1 MASGADGTIKVK
13 LGLDDS
19 EYKSGL
25 SGAHKSAESFAD
37 KVKSTFVGATVF
49 KAASKG
55 WDLISGSIGKA
66 TARLDAMSKAKQVIG
81 VLAGSSEKAAKVVNN
96 LSDAVTDTAY
106 GLDTAATSTQKL
118 ATSGLGLDKSTRMVK
133 DMMDAVSFYGDGT
146 NETLANTVDAI
157 AKMNASGK
165 ISADQWQRLT
175 DAGIPVLKIFAE
187 KTGKSMEEVS
197 DAFSKGQIS
206 AQEFNDVLMDALENG
221 TESFPAVAGKAKEMA
236 GSFATSFTNMSA
248 RIAIG
253 IANIITAFNDFL
265 ADNSLPTI
273 QEMIANFG
281 SVIRD
286 GLNWIAEEVPKVLNA
301 LKEFFAPTAEAIK
314 AATEKIQEAW
324 NSVRDT
330 IAQKLDSNDS
340 LDFVKSA
347 LERIRDILPILV
359 EKVGEFVA
367 AFIEKLPD
375 IIDKVQTV
383 ADTIQGL
390 MPLIAAVAGA
400 FAAWKGIKAVSDI
413 ANTIGDAGKKIKT
426 FSSLVSKGSG
436 LIDGLAYAASSGTG
450 VFASMAES
458 FTLAGGGLSGLSAAL
473 GVIGGP
479 ITLVIVAIGALVAAF
494 VYLWN
499 TSDGF
504 REFWINLWDNIKEA
518 TGQVIDGIVNFFTVT
533 IPEACQSFVEAAQ
546 NLATQV
552 VEFFTVTIPE
562 GVNTLV
568 TNIQTFFGTTIPYWI
583 GYAVGYILGK
593 LVEWGLKLVQFAT
606 QDIPQFISKVV
617 DWFKQLPGKIW
628 TWLLNTINKTAE
640 WVRQMVQKA
649 IQAGK
654 DFITNVVNFIQ
665 QLPGKVWSFLSNTIS
680 NAASFVGSFANQ
692 AIQAGKQFFN
702 GIVNKVKEIP
712 GQMISIGSDIVNGI
726 KSGISG
732 AWGALTGWLGNMAK
746 GLIDGV
752 KGALG
757 IGSPSRLFADRIG
770 KWIPAGITLGVEKA
784 MPKAKAFMGRM
795 STELIDAA
803 NMDSLTSRLALEGNP
818 GGFGLGTGS
827 TTVYNVE
834 QTINSAKA
842 LTPSEIAS
850 ETQNMMRRL
859 EWA

>member
-413 ANTIGDAGKKIKT
+413 AKTIGDAGKKIKT
-426 FSSLVSKGSG
+426 FGSLVSKGSG

-450 VFASMAES
+450 VIASMAEA

-479 ITLVIVAIGALVAAF
+479 ITLVVVAIGALVAAF

-499 TSDGF
+499 TSDSF
-504 REFWINLWDNIKEA
+504 REFWINLWDGIKET

-533 IPEACQSFVEAAQ
+533 IPEAFQSFIDAAQ

-552 VEFFTVTIPE
+552 VQFFTVTIPE
-562 GVNTLV
+562 GINTLV

-617 DWFKQLPGKIW
+617 DWFKQLPGKVW

-640 WVRQMVQKA
+640 WVRQMIQKA

-692 AIQAGKQFFN
+692 AIQAGRQFFN
-702 GIVNKVKEIP
+702 GIVNTVRQIP
-712 GQMISIGSDIVNGI
+712 GQMISIGADIVNGI
-726 KSGISG
+726 RSGISG
-732 AWGALTGWLGNMAK
+732 AWGALTGWLGNMAR

-752 KGALG
+752 KSALG

-803 NMDSLTSRLALEGNP
+803 NMDSLTSRLALESDS
-818 GGFGLGTGS
+818 GGFKGS
-827 TTVYNVE
+827 PGNTTVYNVE

-842 LTPSEIAS
+842 LTPSEIAV

>member
-1 MASGADGTIKVK
+1 MASGADGKIKIK

-55 WDLISGSIGKA
+55 WDLIAGSIGKA
-66 TARLDAMSKAKQVIG
+66 TARLDAMQKAKQVIG
-81 VLAGSSEKAAKVVNN
+81 VLAGSSKKATKVVNN

-118 ATSGLGLDKSTRMVK
+118 ATSGLGLDKSTQMVK

-187 KTGKSMEEVS
+187 KTGKSMAEVS
-197 DAFSKGQIS
+197 DAFSTGKIS

-281 SVIRD
+281 SVIKN
-286 GLNWIAEEVPKVLNA
+286 GLNWIAEEIPKVLNA

-314 AATEKIQEAW
+314 NAVETIQEAW
-324 NSVRDT
+324 NSVRET
-330 IAQKLDSNDS
+330 ISQKLDANDS
-340 LDFVKSA
+340 LSFVKSG

-383 ADTIQGL
+383 ADKIQEL
-390 MPLIAAVAGA
+390 APLIAAVAGA
-400 FAAWKGIKAVSDI
+400 FAAWEGIKAVKSI
-413 ANTIGDAGKKIKT
+413 ADTVGQVGKKINYFKH
-426 FSSLVSKGSG
+426 LVDQGSG
-436 LIDGLAYAASSGTG
+436 AIDGIAYAASSGSG
-450 VFASMAES
+450 VIASMAES
-458 FTLAGGGLSGLSAAL
+458 FTLAGGGLEGLSAAI

-479 ITLVIVAIGALVAAF
+479 ITLVVLAIGALVAAF

-499 TSDGF
+499 TSDSF
-504 REFWINLWDNIKEA
+504 REFWINLWDSIKET

-533 IPEACQSFVEAAQ
+533 IPEACQNFVDAAK
-546 NLATQV
+546 NLADQV
-552 VEFFTVTIPE
+552 VQFFTVTIPN
-562 GVNTLV
+562 GVQTLV
-568 TNIQTFFGTTIPYWI
+568 NNIQTFFGTTIPYWI

-593 LVEWGLKLVQFAT
+593 LIEWGTNLVTFAT
-606 QDIPQFISKVV
+606 VDIPQFISKVI
-617 DWFKQLPGKIW
+617 DWFKQLPGNIW
-628 TWLLNTINKTAE
+628 TWLLNTIQKTAE
-640 WVRQMVQKA
+640 WVSQMIQKA
-649 IQAGK
+649 VQAGK
-654 DFITNVVNFIQ
+654 NFISNVISFIQ

-692 AIQAGKQFFN
+692 AIQAGRNFFN
-702 GIVNKVKEIP
+702 GIVNKVREIP

-770 KWIPAGITLGVEKA
+770 KWIPAGITLGVERA

-795 STELIDAA
+795 SSDLLDAA

-818 GGFGLGTGS
+818 GGLGSGLGN
-827 TTVYNVE
+827 TVVYQVD
-834 QTINSAKA
+834 QTINSAKE
-842 LTPSEIAS
+842 LRPSEIAQ
-850 ETQNMMRRL
+850 ETERMVRRL
-859 EWA
+859 AWA

>member
-66 TARLDAMSKAKQVIG
+66 TARLDAMQKAKQVIG

-187 KTGKSMEEVS
+187 KTGKSMAEVS

-286 GLNWIAEEVPKVLNA
+286 GLNWIAEEIPKVLNA

-413 ANTIGDAGKKIKT
+413 AKTIGDAGKKIKT
-426 FSSLVSKGSG
+426 FGSLVSNGSG

-450 VFASMAES
+450 VIASMAEA
-458 FTLAGGGLSGLSAAL
+458 FTIAGGGLSGLSAAL

-479 ITLVIVAIGALVAAF
+479 ITLVVVAIGALVAAF

-504 REFWINLWDNIKEA
+504 REFWINLWDGIKET

-533 IPEACQSFVEAAQ
+533 IPEAFQSFVDAAQ
-546 NLATQV
+546 NLADQV
-552 VEFFTVTIPE
+552 VQFFTVTIPE
-562 GVNTLV
+562 GINTLV
-568 TNIQTFFGTTIPYWI
+568 TNIQTFFGSTIPYWI
-583 GYAVGYILGK
+583 GYAVGFILGK
-593 LVEWGLKLVQFAT
+593 LTEWGASLVQFVT
-606 QDIPQFISKVV
+606 QDIPQFISGVV
-617 DWFKQLPGKIW
+617 DWFTQLPGMIW
-628 TWLLNTINKTAE
+628 TWLLETINKAAE
-640 WVRQMVQKA
+640 WVSQMIQKA
-649 IQAGK
+649 VQAGQE
-654 DFITNVVNFIQ
+654 FITNVVTFIQ
-665 QLPGKVWSFLSNTIS
+665 QLPGTVWSFLSNTIS
-680 NAASFVGSFANQ
+680 KAASFVGSFANQ
-692 AIQAGKQFFN
+692 AIQAGRQFFN
-702 GIVNKVKEIP
+702 GIVNKVRQIP
-712 GQMISIGSDIVNGI
+712 GQMISIGADIVNGI
-726 KSGISG
+726 RSGISG
-732 AWGALTGWLGNMAK
+732 AWGALTGWLGNMAR

-752 KGALG
+752 KSALG

-795 STELIDAA
+795 STELINAS
-803 NMDSLTSRLALEGNP
+803 NMDSLTSRLALESDS
-818 GGFGLGTGS
+818 GGFKGGLGS
-827 TTVYNVE
+827 SVVYNVE

-842 LTPSEIAS
+842 LSPSEIGQQTRNS
-850 ETQNMMRRL
+850 LRRL
-859 EWA
+859 AWQ

>member
-25 SGAHKSAESFAD
+25 CGAHKSAESFAD

-66 TARLDAMSKAKQVIG
+66 TARLDAMQKAKQVIG

-324 NSVRDT
+324 NNVRDT

-413 ANTIGDAGKKIKT
+413 AKTIGDAGKKIKT
-426 FSSLVSKGSG
+426 FGSLVSKGSG
-436 LIDGLAYAASSGTG
+436 LLDGLAYAASSGTG
-450 VFASMAES
+450 VIASMAEA

-504 REFWINLWDNIKEA
+504 REFWINLWDNIKET

-533 IPEACQSFVEAAQ
+533 IPEACQSFVDAAQ

-583 GYAVGYILGK
+583 GYAVGYIIAK

-649 IQAGK
+649 VQAGK

-692 AIQAGKQFFN
+692 AIQAGRNFFN
-702 GIVNKVKEIP
+702 GIVNKVREIP

-795 STELIDAA
+795 STELIEAA
-803 NMDSLTSRLALEGNP
+803 NMDSLTSRLALERNP
-818 GGFGLGTGS
+818 GGLGLGTGS

>member
-66 TARLDAMSKAKQVIG
+66 TARLDAMQKAKQVIG

-118 ATSGLGLDKSTRMVK
+118 ATSGMGLDKSTRMVK

-187 KTGKSMEEVS
+187 KTGKSMAEVS
-197 DAFSKGQIS
+197 EAFSKGQIS

-236 GSFATSFTNMSA
+236 GNFATSFTNMSA

-286 GLNWIAEEVPKVLNA
+286 GLNWIAEEIPKALNA
-301 LKEFFAPTAEAIK
+301 LKDFFAPTAEAIK

-330 IAQKLDSNDS
+330 IAQKLDSNNS

-413 ANTIGDAGKKIKT
+413 AKTIGDAGKKIKT
-426 FSSLVSKGSG
+426 FGHLVSQGSG

-450 VFASMAES
+450 VIASMAEA

-479 ITLVIVAIGALVAAF
+479 ITLVVVAIGALVAAF

-504 REFWINLWDNIKEA
+504 REFWINLWDGIKET

-533 IPEACQSFVEAAQ
+533 IPEAFQSFIDAAQ
-546 NLATQV
+546 NLADQV
-552 VEFFTVTIPE
+552 VQFFTVTIPE
-562 GVNTLV
+562 GINTLV

-583 GYAVGYILGK
+583 GYAVGFILGK
-593 LVEWGLKLVQFAT
+593 LIEWGASLVQFVT
-606 QDIPQFISKVV
+606 QDIPQFISGVV
-617 DWFKQLPGKIW
+617 EWFTQLPGMVW
-628 TWLLNTINKTAE
+628 TWLLETINKTAE
-640 WVRQMVQKA
+640 WVSQMIQKA
-649 IQAGK
+649 VQAGK
-654 DFITNVVNFIQ
+654 DFITNVVTFIQ
-665 QLPGKVWSFLSNTIS
+665 QLPGTVWSFLSNTIS

-692 AIQAGKQFFN
+692 AIQAGRQFFN
-702 GIVNKVKEIP
+702 GIVNTVRQIP
-712 GQMISIGSDIVNGI
+712 GQMISIGADIVNGI
-726 KSGISG
+726 RSGISG
-732 AWGALTGWLGNMAK
+732 AWGALTGWLGNMAR

-752 KGALG
+752 KSALG
-757 IGSPSRLFADRIG
+757 IGSPSKLFADRIG

-803 NMDSLTSRLALEGNP
+803 NMDSLTSRLALESDS
-818 GGFGLGTGS
+818 GGFKGSLGN
-827 TTVYNVE
+827 TTVYNVN

-842 LTPSEIAS
+842 LSPSEIGQQTRNS
-850 ETQNMMRRL
+850 VRRL
-859 EWA
+859 AWQ

>member
-66 TARLDAMSKAKQVIG
+66 TARLDAMQKAKQVIG

-187 KTGKSMEEVS
+187 KTGKSMAEVS

-281 SVIRD
+281 SVIRN
-286 GLNWIAEEVPKVLNA
+286 GLNWIAEEIPKALNA
-301 LKEFFAPTAEAIK
+301 LKDFFAPTAEAIK

-413 ANTIGDAGKKIKT
+413 AKTIGDAGKKIKT
-426 FSSLVSKGSG
+426 FGSLVSKGSG

-450 VFASMAES
+450 VIASMAEA

-479 ITLVIVAIGALVAAF
+479 ITLVVVAIGALVAAF

-504 REFWINLWDNIKEA
+504 REFWINLWDGIKET

-533 IPEACQSFVEAAQ
+533 IPEAFQSFVDAAQ
-546 NLATQV
+546 NLADQV
-552 VEFFTVTIPE
+552 VQFFTITIPE
-562 GVNTLV
+562 GINTLV
-568 TNIQTFFGTTIPYWI
+568 TNIQTFFGSTIPYWI
-583 GYAVGYILGK
+583 GYAVGFILGK
-593 LVEWGLKLVQFAT
+593 LIEWGASLVQFVT
-606 QDIPQFISKVV
+606 QDIPQFISGVV
-617 DWFKQLPGKIW
+617 EWFTQLPGMVW
-628 TWLLNTINKTAE
+628 TWLLETINKTAE
-640 WVRQMVQKA
+640 WVSQMIQKA
-649 IQAGK
+649 VQAGQE
-654 DFITNVVNFIQ
+654 FITNVVTFIQ
-665 QLPGKVWSFLSNTIS
+665 QLPGTVWSFLSNTIS
-680 NAASFVGSFANQ
+680 SAASFVGSFANQ
-692 AIQAGKQFFN
+692 AIQAGRQFFN
-702 GIVNKVKEIP
+702 GIVNTVRQIP
-712 GQMISIGSDIVNGI
+712 GQMISIGADIVNGI
-726 KSGISG
+726 RSGISG
-732 AWGALTGWLGNMAK
+732 AWGALTGWLGNMAR

-752 KGALG
+752 KSALG

-784 MPKAKAFMGRM
+784 MPKAKAFMGRV

-803 NMDSLTSRLALEGNP
+803 NMDSLTSRLALESDS
-818 GGFGLGTGS
+818 GGFKGWPGS
-827 TTVYNVE
+827 TTVYNVN

-842 LTPSEIAS
+842 LSPSEIGQQTRNS
-850 ETQNMMRRL
+850 VRRL
-859 EWA
+859 AWQ

>member
-13 LGLDDS
+13 LGLDDG

-66 TARLDAMSKAKQVIG
+66 TARLDAMQKAKQVIG

-286 GLNWIAEEVPKVLNA
+286 GLNWIAEEVPKALNA
-301 LKEFFAPTAEAIK
+301 VKDFFAPTAEAIK
-314 AATEKIQEAW
+314 VAAEKIQEAW
-324 NSVRDT
+324 NKVKDT
-330 IAQKLDSNDS
+330 VKEKLDPGDS
-340 LDFVKSA
+340 LNFIKDA
-347 LERIRDILPILV
+347 LDRIKEILPQVV
-359 EKVGEFVA
+359 EKVGEFAA
-367 AFIEKLPD
+367 AFIDKLPT
-375 IIDKVQTV
+375 IIDK
-383 ADTIQGL
+383 AKEL
-390 MPLIAAVAGA
+390 APLIAAVAGA
-400 FAAWKGIKAVSDI
+400 FATWKGIKAVSDI
-413 ANTIGDAGKKIKT
+413 AKTVGDAGKKIKT
-426 FSSLVSKGSG
+426 FGHLVSQGSG

-450 VFASMAES
+450 VIASMAEA

-479 ITLVIVAIGALVAAF
+479 ITLVVVAIGALVAAF

-499 TSDGF
+499 TSDSF
-504 REFWINLWDNIKEA
+504 REFWINLWDGLKET

-533 IPEACQSFVEAAQ
+533 IPEAFNNFITSISE
-546 NLATQV
+546 
-552 VEFFTVTIPE
+552 IP
-562 GVNTLV
+562 GNVM
-568 TNIQTFFGTTIPYWI
+568 TFLSE
-583 GYAVGYILGK
+583 V
-593 LVEWGLKLVQFAT
+593 
-606 QDIPQFISKVV
+606 ISNVAS
-617 DWFKQLPGKIW
+617 W
-628 TWLLNTINKTAE
+628 ASE
-640 WVRQMVQKA
+640 MVQKA
-649 IQAGK
+649 IQTGS
-654 DFITNVVNFIQ
+654 DFLSNLINFII
-665 QLPGKVWSFLSNTIS
+665 QLPGKVMEFLSET
-680 NAASFVGSFANQ
+680 VGEAISFASSFAQEAVN
-692 AIQAGKQFFN
+692 AGRKFFN

-712 GQMISIGSDIVNGI
+712 GRMISIGSDIVNGI
-726 KSGISG
+726 RSGISN
-732 AWGALTGWLGNMAK
+732 AWSGLTGWLGNMAK

-752 KGALG
+752 KSALG

-784 MPKAKAFMGRM
+784 MPKAKAFMSNM

-803 NMDSLTSRLALEGNP
+803 NMDSLTSRLALERNP
-818 GGFGLGTGS
+818 GALGSGLGN
-827 TTVYNVE
+827 TVVYQVD
-834 QTINSAKA
+834 QTINSAKE
-842 LTPSEIAS
+842 LRPSEIAQ
-850 ETQNMMRRL
+850 ETERMVRRL
-859 EWA
+859 AWA

>member
-25 SGAHKSAESFAD
+25 SGANKSAESFAD

-66 TARLDAMSKAKQVIG
+66 TARIDSLSKSKKVITM
-81 VLAGSSEKAAKVVNN
+81 LTGSTEKATQVVNA
-96 LSDAVTDTAY
+96 LTDAVTDTAY
-106 GLDTAATSTQKL
+106 GLDTASSSAQKL
-118 ATSGLGLDKSTRMVK
+118 MTSNMGVDKSTRMVK
-133 DMMDAVSFYGDGT
+133 DMMDAVSAYGDGT

-175 DAGIPVLKIFAE
+175 DAGIPVLQMFAE
-187 KTGKSMEEVS
+187 KTGMSMDEVS
-197 DAFSKGQIS
+197 DAFSKGKIS
-206 AQEFNDVLMDALENG
+206 AEQFDEILMDAIENG
-221 TESFPAVAGKAKEMA
+221 TTNLPVVAGSAKEMA
-236 GSFATSFTNMSA
+236 DSFAVSFSNMQS
-248 RIAIG
+248 RIAQG
-253 IANIITAFNDFL
+253 ITNIINAFNEFL
-265 ADNSLPTI
+265 NDNGLPTV
-273 QEMIANFG
+273 QGMVLEFG
-281 SVIRD
+281 SAIRSA
-286 GLNWIAEEVPKVLNA
+286 LNWIAEEIPKALNA
-301 LKEFFAPTAEAIK
+301 LKDFFAPTAEAIK

-340 LDFVKSA
+340 LDFVKSG

-400 FAAWKGIKAVSDI
+400 FAAWKGIKAVSDV
-413 ANTIGDAGKKIKT
+413 AKTIGDAGKKIKT
-426 FSSLVSKGSG
+426 FGSLVSKGSG
-436 LIDGLAYAASSGTG
+436 LLDGLAYAASSGTG

-479 ITLVIVAIGALVAAF
+479 ITLVVVAIGALVAAF

-504 REFWINLWDNIKEA
+504 REFWINLWNSIKETA
-518 TGQVIDGIVNFFTVT
+518 GQVIDGIVNFFTVT
-533 IPEACQSFVEAAQ
+533 V
-546 NLATQV
+546 
-552 VEFFTVTIPE
+552 PE
-562 GVNTLV
+562 GFNNFINTV
-568 TNIQTFFGTTIPYWI
+568 SEI
-583 GYAVGYILGK
+583 
-593 LVEWGLKLVQFAT
+593 
-606 QDIPQFISKVV
+606 
-617 DWFKQLPGKIW
+617 PGKITTFLTEVVSNVASW
-628 TWLLNTINKTAE
+628 ASE
-640 WVRQMVQKA
+640 MVQKA
-649 IQAGK
+649 IQAGSE
-654 DFITNVVNFIQ
+654 FVSSAINFIQ
-665 QLPGKVWSFLSNTIS
+665 QLPSKVWSWLSSTIS
-680 NAASFVGSFANQ
+680 NAANFASQFVQQ
-692 AIQAGKQFFN
+692 AIQAGQNFFSE
-702 GIVNKVKEIP
+702 IVNKIGQIP
-712 GQMISIGSDIVNGI
+712 GEMISIGSEIVNGI

-732 AWGALTGWLGNMAK
+732 AWSSLTGWLGNMAK

-752 KGALG
+752 KSALG

-770 KWIPAGITLGVEKA
+770 KWIPAGITLGVEQA

-795 STELIDAA
+795 SSDLLDAA
-803 NMDSLTSRLALEGNP
+803 NMDSLTSRLALEGNS
-818 GGFGLGTGS
+818 GGLGSGLGN
-827 TTVYNVE
+827 TVVYQVD
-834 QTINSAKA
+834 QTINSAKE
-842 LTPSEIAS
+842 LRPSEIAQ
-850 ETQNMMRRL
+850 ETERMVRRL
-859 EWA
+859 AWA

>member
-66 TARLDAMSKAKQVIG
+66 TARLDAMQKAKQVIG

-187 KTGKSMEEVS
+187 KTGKSMAEVS

-286 GLNWIAEEVPKVLNA
+286 GLNWIAEEIPKALNA
-301 LKEFFAPTAEAIK
+301 LKDFFAPTAEAIK

-413 ANTIGDAGKKIKT
+413 AKTIGDAGKKIKT
-426 FSSLVSKGSG
+426 FGSLVSKGSG

-450 VFASMAES
+450 VIASMAEA

-479 ITLVIVAIGALVAAF
+479 ITLVVVAIGALVAAF

-504 REFWINLWDNIKEA
+504 REFWINLWDGIKET

-533 IPEACQSFVEAAQ
+533 IPEAFQSFVDAAQ
-546 NLATQV
+546 NLADQV
-552 VEFFTVTIPE
+552 VQFFTVTIPE
-562 GVNTLV
+562 GINTLV
-568 TNIQTFFGTTIPYWI
+568 TNIQTFFGSTIPYWI
-583 GYAVGYILGK
+583 GYAVGFILGK
-593 LVEWGLKLVQFAT
+593 LIEWGASLVQFVT
-606 QDIPQFISKVV
+606 QDIPQFISGVV
-617 DWFKQLPGKIW
+617 EWFTQLPGMVW
-628 TWLLNTINKTAE
+628 TWLLETINKTAE
-640 WVRQMVQKA
+640 WVSQMIQKA
-649 IQAGK
+649 VQAGQE
-654 DFITNVVNFIQ
+654 FITNVVTFIQ
-665 QLPGKVWSFLSNTIS
+665 QLPGTVWSFLSNTIS
-680 NAASFVGSFANQ
+680 SAASFVGSFANQ
-692 AIQAGKQFFN
+692 AAQAGRNFFN
-702 GIVNKVKEIP
+702 GIVNKVRQIP
-712 GQMISIGSDIVNGI
+712 GQMISIGADIVNGI
-726 KSGISG
+726 RSGISG
-732 AWGALTGWLGNMAK
+732 AWGALTGWLGSMAR

-752 KGALG
+752 KSALG

-803 NMDSLTSRLALEGNP
+803 NMDSLTSRLALESDS
-818 GGFGLGTGS
+818 GGFKGS
-827 TTVYNVE
+827 PGNTTVYNVN

-842 LTPSEIAS
+842 LSPSEIGQQTRNS
-850 ETQNMMRRL
+850 VRRL
-859 EWA
+859 AWQ

>member
-1 MASGADGTIKVK
+1 MALGADGTIKVK

-66 TARLDAMSKAKQVIG
+66 TARLDAMQKAKQVIG

-187 KTGKSMEEVS
+187 KTGKSMAEVS

-221 TESFPAVAGKAKEMA
+221 TGSFPAVAGKAKEMA

-286 GLNWIAEEVPKVLNA
+286 GLNWIAEEIPKALNA
-301 LKEFFAPTAEAIK
+301 LKDFFAPTAEAIK

-413 ANTIGDAGKKIKT
+413 AKTIGDAGKKIKT
-426 FSSLVSKGSG
+426 FGSLVSKGSG

-450 VFASMAES
+450 VIASMAEA

-479 ITLVIVAIGALVAAF
+479 ITLVVVAIGALVAAF

-504 REFWINLWDNIKEA
+504 REFWINLWDGIKET

-533 IPEACQSFVEAAQ
+533 IPEAFQSFVDAAQ
-546 NLATQV
+546 NLADQV
-552 VEFFTVTIPE
+552 VQFFTVTIPE
-562 GVNTLV
+562 GINTLV
-568 TNIQTFFGTTIPYWI
+568 TNIQTFFGSTIPYWI
-583 GYAVGYILGK
+583 GYAVGFILGK
-593 LVEWGLKLVQFAT
+593 LIEWGASLVQFVT
-606 QDIPQFISKVV
+606 QDIPQFISGVV
-617 DWFKQLPGKIW
+617 EWFTQLPGMVW
-628 TWLLNTINKTAE
+628 TWLLETINKTAE
-640 WVRQMVQKA
+640 WVSQMIQKA
-649 IQAGK
+649 VQAGQE
-654 DFITNVVNFIQ
+654 FITNVVTFIQ
-665 QLPGKVWSFLSNTIS
+665 QLPGTVWSFLSNTIS
-680 NAASFVGSFANQ
+680 SAANFVGSFANQ
-692 AIQAGKQFFN
+692 AIQAGRQFFN
-702 GIVNKVKEIP
+702 GIVNTVRQIP
-712 GQMISIGSDIVNGI
+712 GQMISIGADIVNGI
-726 KSGISG
+726 RSGISG
-732 AWGALTGWLGNMAK
+732 AWGALTGWLGNMAR

-752 KGALG
+752 KSALG

-803 NMDSLTSRLALEGNP
+803 NMDSLTSRLALESDS
-818 GGFGLGTGS
+818 GGFKGS
-827 TTVYNVE
+827 PGNTTVYNVN

-842 LTPSEIAS
+842 LSPSEIGQQTRNS
-850 ETQNMMRRL
+850 LRRL
-859 EWA
+859 AWQ

>member
-66 TARLDAMSKAKQVIG
+66 TARLDAMQKAKQVIG
-81 VLAGSSEKAAKVVNN
+81 VLAGSSKKAATVVNN

-118 ATSGLGLDKSTRMVK
+118 ATSGLSLDKSTRMIK

-187 KTGKSMEEVS
+187 KTGKSMAEVS

-286 GLNWIAEEVPKVLNA
+286 GLNWIAEEIPKALNA
-301 LKEFFAPTAEAIK
+301 LKDFFAPTAEAIK

-413 ANTIGDAGKKIKT
+413 AKTIGDAGKKIKT
-426 FSSLVSKGSG
+426 FGSLVSKGSG

-450 VFASMAES
+450 VIASMAEA

-479 ITLVIVAIGALVAAF
+479 ITLVVVAIGALVAAF

-504 REFWINLWDNIKEA
+504 REFWINLWDGIKET
-518 TGQVIDGIVNFFTVT
+518 TGQVIDGIVNFFTVI
-533 IPEACQSFVEAAQ
+533 IPEAFQSFVDAAQ
-546 NLATQV
+546 NLADQV
-552 VEFFTVTIPE
+552 VQFFTVTIPE
-562 GVNTLV
+562 GINTLV
-568 TNIQTFFGTTIPYWI
+568 TNIQTFFGSTIPYWI
-583 GYAVGYILGK
+583 GYAVGFILGK
-593 LVEWGLKLVQFAT
+593 LIEWGASLVQFVT
-606 QDIPQFISKVV
+606 QDIPQFISGVV
-617 DWFKQLPGKIW
+617 EWFTQLPGMVW
-628 TWLLNTINKTAE
+628 TWLLETINKTAE
-640 WVRQMVQKA
+640 WVSQMIQKA
-649 IQAGK
+649 VQAGQE
-654 DFITNVVNFIQ
+654 FITNVVTFIQ
-665 QLPGKVWSFLSNTIS
+665 QLPGTVWSFLSNTIS
-680 NAASFVGSFANQ
+680 SAASFVGSFANQ
-692 AIQAGKQFFN
+692 AIQAGRQFFN
-702 GIVNKVKEIP
+702 GIVNTVRQIP
-712 GQMISIGSDIVNGI
+712 GQMISIGADIVNGI
-726 KSGISG
+726 RSGISG
-732 AWGALTGWLGNMAK
+732 AWGALTGWLGNMAR

-752 KGALG
+752 KSALG

-795 STELIDAA
+795 STELIDSA
-803 NMDSLTSRLALEGNP
+803 NMDSLTSRLALESDS
-818 GGFGLGTGS
+818 GGFKGS
-827 TTVYNVE
+827 PGNTTVYNVN

-842 LTPSEIAS
+842 LSPSEIGQYTKNS
-850 ETQNMMRRL
+850 VRRL
-859 EWA
+859 AWQ

>member
-367 AFIEKLPD
+367 AFIENLPN

-383 ADTIQGL
+383 ANTIQGL

-413 ANTIGDAGKKIKT
+413 AKTIGDAGKKIKT
-426 FSSLVSKGSG
+426 FGSLVSKGSG
-436 LIDGLAYAASSGTG
+436 LLDGLAYAASSGTG
-450 VFASMAES
+450 VFASMAEA

-479 ITLVIVAIGALVAAF
+479 ITLVVVAIGALVAAF

-504 REFWINLWDNIKEA
+504 REFWINLWDGVKET

-533 IPEACQSFVEAAQ
+533 IPEAFQSFVDAAQ
-546 NLATQV
+546 NLADQIV
-552 VEFFTVTIPE
+552 QFFTVTIPE
-562 GVNTLV
+562 GINTLV
-568 TNIQTFFGTTIPYWI
+568 TNIQTFFGSTIPYWI
-583 GYAVGYILGK
+583 GYAVGFILGK
-593 LVEWGLKLVQFAT
+593 LIEWGASLVQFVT
-606 QDIPQFISKVV
+606 QDIPQFITGVV
-617 DWFKQLPGKIW
+617 EWFTQLPGMVW
-628 TWLLNTINKTAE
+628 TWLLETINKTAE
-640 WVRQMVQKA
+640 WVSQMIQKA
-649 IQAGK
+649 VQAGK
-654 DFITNVVNFIQ
+654 DFITNVVTFIQ
-665 QLPGKVWSFLSNTIS
+665 QLPGTVWSFLSNTIS

-692 AIQAGKQFFN
+692 AIQAGRQFFN
-702 GIVNKVKEIP
+702 GIVNTVRQIP

-726 KSGISG
+726 RSGISG
-732 AWGALTGWLGNMAK
+732 AWGALTGWLGNMAR

-752 KGALG
+752 KSALG

-803 NMDSLTSRLALEGNP
+803 NMDSLTSRLALESDSGGLKGSPGN
-818 GGFGLGTGS
+818 
-827 TTVYNVE
+827 TTVYNVN

-842 LTPSEIAS
+842 LSPSEIGQQTRNS
-850 ETQNMMRRL
+850 VRRL
-859 EWA
+859 AWQ

>member
-66 TARLDAMSKAKQVIG
+66 TARLDAMQKAKQVIG
-81 VLAGSSEKAAKVVNN
+81 VLAGSSKKAATVVNN

-175 DAGIPVLKIFAE
+175 DAGIPVLKIFSE
-187 KTGKSMEEVS
+187 KTGKSMAEVS

-253 IANIITAFNDFL
+253 IANIITSFNDFL

-281 SVIRD
+281 SVIKN
-286 GLNWIAEEVPKVLNA
+286 GLNWIAEEIPKVLNA

-330 IAQKLDSNDS
+330 IAQKLDSSDS

-383 ADTIQGL
+383 ANTIQGL

-413 ANTIGDAGKKIKT
+413 AKTIGDAGKKIKT
-426 FSSLVSKGSG
+426 FGSLVSKGSG
-436 LIDGLAYAASSGTG
+436 LLDGLAYAASSGTG

-479 ITLVIVAIGALVAAF
+479 ITLVVVAIGALVAAF

-499 TSDGF
+499 TSDSF
-504 REFWINLWDNIKEA
+504 REFWINLWNNIKET
-518 TGQVIDGIVNFFTVT
+518 TGQIVDGIVNFFTVT
-533 IPEACQSFVEAAQ
+533 V
-546 NLATQV
+546 
-552 VEFFTVTIPE
+552 PE
-562 GVNTLV
+562 GFNNFINTV
-568 TNIQTFFGTTIPYWI
+568 SEI
-583 GYAVGYILGK
+583 
-593 LVEWGLKLVQFAT
+593 
-606 QDIPQFISKVV
+606 
-617 DWFKQLPGKIW
+617 PGKITTFLTEVVSNVASW
-628 TWLLNTINKTAE
+628 ASE
-640 WVRQMVQKA
+640 MVQKA
-649 IQAGK
+649 IQAGSE
-654 DFITNVVNFIQ
+654 FVSSAINFIQ
-665 QLPGKVWSFLSNTIS
+665 QLPSKVWSWLSNTIS
-680 NAASFVGSFANQ
+680 NAANFASQFVQQ
-692 AIQAGKQFFN
+692 AIQAGQNFFSE
-702 GIVNKVKEIP
+702 IVNKIGQIP
-712 GQMISIGSDIVNGI
+712 GEMISIGSEIVNGI

-732 AWGALTGWLGNMAK
+732 AWSSLTGWLGNMAK

-752 KGALG
+752 KSALG

-770 KWIPAGITLGVEKA
+770 KWIPAGITLGVQQA

-795 STELIDAA
+795 SNELIDAA
-803 NMDSLTSRLALEGNP
+803 NMDSLTSRLALECNP
-818 GGFGLGTGS
+818 GGLGSGLGS
-827 TTVYNVE
+827 TVVYQVD
-834 QTINSAKA
+834 QTINSAKE
-842 LTPSEIAS
+842 LRPSEIAQ
-850 ETQNMMRRL
+850 ETERMVRRL
-859 EWA
+859 AWA

>member
-25 SGAHKSAESFAD
+25 SGANKSAESFAD

-66 TARLDAMSKAKQVIG
+66 TARLDAMQKAKQVIG

-187 KTGKSMEEVS
+187 KTGKSMAEVS

-413 ANTIGDAGKKIKT
+413 AKTIGDAGKKIKT
-426 FSSLVSKGSG
+426 FGSLVSKGSG

-450 VFASMAES
+450 VIASMAEA

-479 ITLVIVAIGALVAAF
+479 ITLVVVAIGALVAAF

-504 REFWINLWDNIKEA
+504 REFWINLWDGIKET

-533 IPEACQSFVEAAQ
+533 IPEAFQSFVDAAQ
-546 NLATQV
+546 NLADQV
-552 VEFFTVTIPE
+552 VQFFTVTIPE
-562 GVNTLV
+562 GINTLV
-568 TNIQTFFGTTIPYWI
+568 TNIQTFFGSTIPYWI
-583 GYAVGYILGK
+583 GYAVGFILGK
-593 LVEWGLKLVQFAT
+593 LIEWGASLVQFVT
-606 QDIPQFISKVV
+606 QDIPQFISGVV
-617 DWFKQLPGKIW
+617 EWFTQLPGMVW
-628 TWLLNTINKTAE
+628 TWLLETINKTAE
-640 WVRQMVQKA
+640 WVSQMIQKA
-649 IQAGK
+649 VQAGQE
-654 DFITNVVNFIQ
+654 FITNVVTFIQ
-665 QLPGKVWSFLSNTIS
+665 QLPGTVWSFLSNTIS
-680 NAASFVGSFANQ
+680 SAASFVGSFANQ
-692 AIQAGKQFFN
+692 ANQAGRQFFN
-702 GIVNKVKEIP
+702 GIVNTVRQIP
-712 GQMISIGSDIVNGI
+712 GQMISIGADIVNGI
-726 KSGISG
+726 RSGISG

-752 KGALG
+752 KSALG

-803 NMDSLTSRLALEGNP
+803 NMDSLTSRLALESDS
-818 GGFGLGTGS
+818 GGFKGS
-827 TTVYNVE
+827 PGNTTVYNVN

-842 LTPSEIAS
+842 LSPSEIGQQTRNS
-850 ETQNMMRRL
+850 VRRL
-859 EWA
+859 AWQ

>member
-118 ATSGLGLDKSTRMVK
+118 ATSGLGLDKSTQMVK

-187 KTGKSMEEVS
+187 KTGKSMAEVS

-301 LKEFFAPTAEAIK
+301 LKDFFAPTAEAIK
-314 AATEKIQEAW
+314 VAAEKIQEAW
-324 NSVRDT
+324 NKVKDT
-330 IAQKLDSNDS
+330 VKEKLDPGDS
-340 LDFVKSA
+340 LNFIKDA
-347 LERIRDILPILV
+347 LDRIKEILPQVV
-359 EKVGEFVA
+359 EKVGEFAA
-367 AFIEKLPD
+367 AFIDNLPT
-375 IIDKVQTV
+375 IIDK
-383 ADTIQGL
+383 AKEL
-390 MPLIAAVAGA
+390 APLIAAVAGA
-400 FAAWKGIKAVSDI
+400 FATWKGIKAVSDI
-413 ANTIGDAGKKIKT
+413 AKTIGDAGKKIKT
-426 FSSLVSKGSG
+426 FGSLVSKGSG

-479 ITLVIVAIGALVAAF
+479 ITLVVVAIGALVAAF

-504 REFWINLWDNIKEA
+504 REFWINLWDGIKET
-518 TGQVIDGIVNFFTVT
+518 TGQVIDGIINFFTVT
-533 IPEACQSFVEAAQ
+533 IPEAFQSFVDAAQ
-546 NLATQV
+546 NLADQV
-552 VEFFTVTIPE
+552 VQFFTVTIPE
-562 GVNTLV
+562 GINTLV

-583 GYAVGYILGK
+583 GYAVGFILGK
-593 LVEWGLKLVQFAT
+593 LIEWGASLVQFVT
-606 QDIPQFISKVV
+606 QDIPQFISGVV
-617 DWFKQLPGKIW
+617 EWFTQLPGMIW
-628 TWLLNTINKTAE
+628 TWLLETINKTAE
-640 WVRQMVQKA
+640 WVSQMIQKA

-654 DFITNVVNFIQ
+654 DFITNVVTFIQ
-665 QLPGKVWSFLSNTIS
+665 QLPGTVWSFLSNTIS
-680 NAASFVGSFANQ
+680 SAASFVGSFANQ
-692 AIQAGKQFFN
+692 AIQAGRQFFN
-702 GIVNKVKEIP
+702 GIVNTVRQIP
-712 GQMISIGSDIVNGI
+712 GQMISIGADIVNGI
-726 KSGISG
+726 RSGISG
-732 AWGALTGWLGNMAK
+732 AWGALTGWLGNMAR

-752 KGALG
+752 KSALG

-803 NMDSLTSRLALEGNP
+803 NMDSLTSRLALESDS
-818 GGFGLGTGS
+818 GGFKESPGN
-827 TTVYNVE
+827 TTVYNVN

-842 LTPSEIAS
+842 LSPSEIGQQTRNS
-850 ETQNMMRRL
+850 VRRL
-859 EWA
+859 AWQ

>member
-66 TARLDAMSKAKQVIG
+66 TARLDAMQKAKQVIG

-187 KTGKSMEEVS
+187 KTGKSMAEVS

-286 GLNWIAEEVPKVLNA
+286 GLNWIAEEIPKALNA
-301 LKEFFAPTAEAIK
+301 LKDFFVPTAEAIK

-413 ANTIGDAGKKIKT
+413 AKTIGDAGKKIKT
-426 FSSLVSKGSG
+426 FGSLVSKGSG
-436 LIDGLAYAASSGTG
+436 LIDGLAYAATSGTG
-450 VFASMAES
+450 VIASMAEA

-479 ITLVIVAIGALVAAF
+479 ITLVVVAIGALVAAF

-504 REFWINLWDNIKEA
+504 REFWINLWDGIKET

-533 IPEACQSFVEAAQ
+533 IPEAFQSFVDAAQ
-546 NLATQV
+546 NLADQV
-552 VEFFTVTIPE
+552 VQFFTVTIPE
-562 GVNTLV
+562 GINTLV

-583 GYAVGYILGK
+583 GYAVGFIIGK
-593 LVEWGLKLVQFAT
+593 LIEWGASLVQFVT
-606 QDIPQFISKVV
+606 QDIPQFISGVV
-617 DWFKQLPGKIW
+617 EWFTQLPGMVW
-628 TWLLNTINKTAE
+628 TWLLETINKTAE
-640 WVRQMVQKA
+640 WVSQMIQKA
-649 IQAGK
+649 VQAGK
-654 DFITNVVNFIQ
+654 DFITNVVTFIQ
-665 QLPGKVWSFLSNTIS
+665 QLPGTVWYFLSNTIS
-680 NAASFVGSFANQ
+680 SATSFVGSFANQ
-692 AIQAGKQFFN
+692 AIQAGRQFFN
-702 GIVNKVKEIP
+702 GIVNTVRQIP
-712 GQMISIGSDIVNGI
+712 GQMISIGADIVNGI
-726 KSGISG
+726 RSGISG
-732 AWGALTGWLGNMAK
+732 AWGALTGWLGNMAR

-752 KGALG
+752 KSALG

-803 NMDSLTSRLALEGNP
+803 NMDSLTSRLALESDS
-818 GGFGLGTGS
+818 GGFKGS
-827 TTVYNVE
+827 PGNTTVYNVN

-842 LTPSEIAS
+842 LSPSEIGQQTRNS
-850 ETQNMMRRL
+850 VRRL
-859 EWA
+859 AWQ

>member
-359 EKVGEFVA
+359 EKVGEFVT

>member
-66 TARLDAMSKAKQVIG
+66 TARLDAMQKAKQVIG
-81 VLAGSSEKAAKVVNN
+81 VLAGSSEKATKVVNN

-146 NETLANTVDAI
+146 NETLANTIDAI

-175 DAGIPVLKIFAE
+175 DAGIPVLKIFSE
-187 KTGKSMEEVS
+187 KTGKSMAEVS

-253 IANIITAFNDFL
+253 IANIITSFNDFL

-281 SVIRD
+281 SVIKN
-286 GLNWIAEEVPKVLNA
+286 GLNWIAEEIPKVLNA

-383 ADTIQGL
+383 ADMIQGL

-413 ANTIGDAGKKIKT
+413 AKTIGDAGKKIKT
-426 FSSLVSKGSG
+426 FGSLVSKGSG
-436 LIDGLAYAASSGTG
+436 LLDGLAYAASSGTG

-479 ITLVIVAIGALVAAF
+479 ITLVVVAIGALTAAF

-504 REFWINLWDNIKEA
+504 REFWINLWNNIKET
-518 TGQVIDGIVNFFTVT
+518 TGQIVDGIVNFFTVT
-533 IPEACQSFVEAAQ
+533 V
-546 NLATQV
+546 
-552 VEFFTVTIPE
+552 PE
-562 GVNTLV
+562 GFNNFMSTVSE
-568 TNIQTFFGTTIPYWI
+568 I
-583 GYAVGYILGK
+583 
-593 LVEWGLKLVQFAT
+593 
-606 QDIPQFISKVV
+606 
-617 DWFKQLPGKIW
+617 PGKIA
-628 TWLLNTINKTAE
+628 TFLAE
-640 WVRQMVQKA
+640 VISNVASWASEMVQKA
-649 IQAGK
+649 IQAGSE
-654 DFITNVVNFIQ
+654 FVSSAINFIQ
-665 QLPGKVWSFLSNTIS
+665 QLPGKVWNWLSNTIS
-680 NAASFVGSFANQ
+680 NAANFASQFVQQ
-692 AIQAGKQFFN
+692 AIQAGQNFFSE
-702 GIVNKVKEIP
+702 IVNKIGQIP
-712 GQMISIGSDIVNGI
+712 GEMISIGSEIVNGI

-732 AWGALTGWLGNMAK
+732 AWSSLTGWLGNMAK

-752 KGALG
+752 KSALG

-770 KWIPAGITLGVEKA
+770 KWIPAGITLGVEQA

-795 STELIDAA
+795 SNELIDAA

-818 GGFGLGTGS
+818 GGLGSGLGN
-827 TTVYNVE
+827 TVVYQVD
-834 QTINSAKA
+834 QTINSAKE
-842 LTPSEIAS
+842 LRPSEIAQ
-850 ETQNMMRRL
+850 ETERMVRRL
-859 EWA
+859 AWA

>member
-66 TARLDAMSKAKQVIG
+66 TARLDAMQKAKQVIG
-81 VLAGSSEKAAKVVNN
+81 VLAGSSKKAAKVVNE
-96 LSDAVTDTAY
+96 LSDAVSDTAY
-106 GLDTAATSTQKL
+106 GLDTASSSTQKL

-187 KTGKSMEEVS
+187 KTGKSMGEVS
-197 DAFSKGQIS
+197 DAFSKGEIS

-253 IANIITAFNDFL
+253 IANIIEALNNFL
-265 ADNSLPTI
+265 TDSGLPNI
-273 QEMIANFG
+273 QGMIAGFG
-281 SVIRD
+281 SEIRNV
-286 GLNWIAEEVPKVLNA
+286 LNWIAAELPKALNA
-301 LKEFFAPTAEAIK
+301 IKDFFAPTAEAIK
-314 AATEKIQEAW
+314 AAAEKIQEAW

-413 ANTIGDAGKKIKT
+413 AKTIGDAGKKIKT
-426 FSSLVSKGSG
+426 FGSLVSKGSG

-450 VFASMAES
+450 VIASMAEA

-479 ITLVIVAIGALVAAF
+479 ITLVVVAIGALVAAF

-504 REFWINLWDNIKEA
+504 REFWINLWDGIKET

-533 IPEACQSFVEAAQ
+533 IPEAFQSFVDAAQ
-546 NLATQV
+546 NLADQV
-552 VEFFTVTIPE
+552 VQFFTVTIPE
-562 GVNTLV
+562 GINTLV
-568 TNIQTFFGTTIPYWI
+568 TNIQTFFGSTIPYWI
-583 GYAVGYILGK
+583 GYAVGFILGK
-593 LVEWGLKLVQFAT
+593 LIEWGASLVQFVT
-606 QDIPQFISKVV
+606 QDIPQFISGVV
-617 DWFKQLPGKIW
+617 EWFTQLPGMVW
-628 TWLLNTINKTAE
+628 TWLLETINKTAE
-640 WVRQMVQKA
+640 WVSQMIQKA
-649 IQAGK
+649 VQAGQE
-654 DFITNVVNFIQ
+654 FITNVVTFIQ
-665 QLPGKVWSFLSNTIS
+665 QLPGTVWSFLSNTIS
-680 NAASFVGSFANQ
+680 SAASFVGSFANQ
-692 AIQAGKQFFN
+692 AIQAGRQFFN
-702 GIVNKVKEIP
+702 GIVNTVRQIP
-712 GQMISIGSDIVNGI
+712 GQMISIGADIVNGI
-726 KSGISG
+726 RSGISG
-732 AWGALTGWLGNMAK
+732 AWGALTGWLGNMAR

-752 KGALG
+752 KSALG

-795 STELIDAA
+795 STELINAA
-803 NMDSLTSRLALEGNP
+803 NMDSLTSRLALESDS
-818 GGFGLGTGS
+818 GGFKGGLGS
-827 TTVYNVE
+827 SVVYNVE

-842 LTPSEIAS
+842 LSPSEIGQQTRNS
-850 ETQNMMRRL
+850 LRRL
-859 EWA
+859 AWQ

>member
-66 TARLDAMSKAKQVIG
+66 TARLDAMQKAKQVIG

-187 KTGKSMEEVS
+187 KTGKSMAEVS

-286 GLNWIAEEVPKVLNA
+286 GLNWIAEEIPKALNA
-301 LKEFFAPTAEAIK
+301 LKDFFAPTAEAIK

-367 AFIEKLPD
+367 AFIEKLPG

-413 ANTIGDAGKKIKT
+413 AKTIGDAGKKIKT
-426 FSSLVSKGSG
+426 FGSLVSKGSG

-450 VFASMAES
+450 VIASMAEA

-479 ITLVIVAIGALVAAF
+479 ITLVVVAIGALVAAF

-504 REFWINLWDNIKEA
+504 REFWINLWDGIKET

-533 IPEACQSFVEAAQ
+533 IPEAFQSFVDAAQ
-546 NLATQV
+546 NLADQV
-552 VEFFTVTIPE
+552 VQFFTVTIPE
-562 GVNTLV
+562 GINTLV
-568 TNIQTFFGTTIPYWI
+568 TNIQTFFGSTIPYWI
-583 GYAVGYILGK
+583 GYAVGFILGK
-593 LVEWGLKLVQFAT
+593 LIEWGASLVQFVT
-606 QDIPQFISKVV
+606 QDIPQFISGVV
-617 DWFKQLPGKIW
+617 EWFTQLPGMVW
-628 TWLLNTINKTAE
+628 TWLLETINKTAE
-640 WVRQMVQKA
+640 WVSQMIQKA
-649 IQAGK
+649 VQAGQE
-654 DFITNVVNFIQ
+654 FITNVVTFIQ
-665 QLPGKVWSFLSNTIS
+665 QLPGTVWSFLSNTIS
-680 NAASFVGSFANQ
+680 SAASFVGSFANQ
-692 AIQAGKQFFN
+692 AIQAGRQFFN
-702 GIVNKVKEIP
+702 GIVNTVRQIP
-712 GQMISIGSDIVNGI
+712 GQMISIGADIVNGI
-726 KSGISG
+726 RSGISG
-732 AWGALTGWLGNMAK
+732 AWGALTGWLGNMAR

-752 KGALG
+752 KSALG

-803 NMDSLTSRLALEGNP
+803 NMDSLTSRLALESDS
-818 GGFGLGTGS
+818 GGFKGS
-827 TTVYNVE
+827 PGNTTVYNVN

-842 LTPSEIAS
+842 LSPSEIGQQTRNS
-850 ETQNMMRRL
+850 LRRL
-859 EWA
+859 AWQ

>member
-66 TARLDAMSKAKQVIG
+66 TARLDAMQKAKQVIG
-81 VLAGSSEKAAKVVNN
+81 VLAGSSEKATKVVNN

-146 NETLANTVDAI
+146 NETMANTIDAI

-175 DAGIPVLKIFAE
+175 DAGIPVLKIFSE
-187 KTGKSMEEVS
+187 KTGKSMAEVS

-253 IANIITAFNDFL
+253 IANIITSFNDFL

-281 SVIRD
+281 SVIKN
-286 GLNWIAEEVPKVLNA
+286 GLNWIAEEIPKVLNA

-330 IAQKLDSNDS
+330 IAQKLDSSDS

-413 ANTIGDAGKKIKT
+413 AKTIGDAGKKIKT
-426 FSSLVSKGSG
+426 FGSLVSKGSG
-436 LIDGLAYAASSGTG
+436 LLDGLAYAASSGTG

-479 ITLVIVAIGALVAAF
+479 ITLVVVAIGALAAAF
-494 VYLWN
+494 IYLWN
-499 TSDGF
+499 TSDSF
-504 REFWINLWDNIKEA
+504 REFWINLWNNIKET
-518 TGQVIDGIVNFFTVT
+518 TGQIVDGIVNFFTVT
-533 IPEACQSFVEAAQ
+533 V
-546 NLATQV
+546 
-552 VEFFTVTIPE
+552 PE
-562 GVNTLV
+562 GFNNFINTV
-568 TNIQTFFGTTIPYWI
+568 SEI
-583 GYAVGYILGK
+583 
-593 LVEWGLKLVQFAT
+593 
-606 QDIPQFISKVV
+606 
-617 DWFKQLPGKIW
+617 PGKITTFLTEVVSNVASW
-628 TWLLNTINKTAE
+628 ASE
-640 WVRQMVQKA
+640 MVQKA
-649 IQAGK
+649 IQAGSE
-654 DFITNVVNFIQ
+654 FVSSAINFIQ
-665 QLPGKVWSFLSNTIS
+665 QLPSKVWSWLSNTIS
-680 NAASFVGSFANQ
+680 NAANFASQFVQQ
-692 AIQAGKQFFN
+692 AIQAGQNFFSE
-702 GIVNKVKEIP
+702 IVNKIGQIP
-712 GQMISIGSDIVNGI
+712 GEMISIGSEIVNGI

-732 AWGALTGWLGNMAK
+732 AWSSLTGWLGNMAK
-746 GLIDGV
+746 SLIDGV
-752 KGALG
+752 KSALG

-770 KWIPAGITLGVEKA
+770 KWIPAGITLGVEQA

-795 STELIDAA
+795 SNELIDAA
-803 NMDSLTSRLALEGNP
+803 SMDSLTSRLALEGNP
-818 GGFGLGTGS
+818 GGLGSGLGS
-827 TTVYNVE
+827 TVVYQVD
-834 QTINSAKA
+834 QTINSAKE
-842 LTPSEIAS
+842 LRPSEIAQ
-850 ETQNMMRRL
+850 ETERMVRRL
-859 EWA
+859 AWA

>member
-66 TARLDAMSKAKQVIG
+66 TARLDAMQKAKQVIG

-187 KTGKSMEEVS
+187 KTGKSMAEVS

-286 GLNWIAEEVPKVLNA
+286 GLNWIAEEIPKALNA
-301 LKEFFAPTAEAIK
+301 LKDFFAPTAEAIK

-413 ANTIGDAGKKIKT
+413 AKKIGDAGKKIKT
-426 FSSLVSKGSG
+426 FGSLVSKGSG

-450 VFASMAES
+450 VIASMAEA

-479 ITLVIVAIGALVAAF
+479 ITLVVVAIGALVAAF

-504 REFWINLWDNIKEA
+504 REFWINLWDGIKET

-533 IPEACQSFVEAAQ
+533 IPEAFQSFVDAAQ
-546 NLATQV
+546 NLANQV
-552 VEFFTVTIPE
+552 VQFFTVTIPE
-562 GVNTLV
+562 GINTLV
-568 TNIQTFFGTTIPYWI
+568 TNIQTFFGSTIPYWI
-583 GYAVGYILGK
+583 GYAVGFILGK
-593 LVEWGLKLVQFAT
+593 LIEWGASLVQFVT
-606 QDIPQFISKVV
+606 QDIPQFISGVV
-617 DWFKQLPGKIW
+617 EWFTQLPGMVW
-628 TWLLNTINKTAE
+628 TWLLETINKTAE
-640 WVRQMVQKA
+640 WVSQMIQKA
-649 IQAGK
+649 VQAGQE
-654 DFITNVVNFIQ
+654 FITNVVTFIQ
-665 QLPGKVWSFLSNTIS
+665 QLPGTVWSFLSNTIS
-680 NAASFVGSFANQ
+680 SAASFVGSFANQ
-692 AIQAGKQFFN
+692 AIQAGRQFFN
-702 GIVNKVKEIP
+702 GIVNTVRQIP
-712 GQMISIGSDIVNGI
+712 GQMISIGADIVNGI
-726 KSGISG
+726 RSGISG
-732 AWGALTGWLGNMAK
+732 AWGALTGWLGNMAR

-752 KGALG
+752 KSALG

-803 NMDSLTSRLALEGNP
+803 NMDSLTSRLALESDS
-818 GGFGLGTGS
+818 GGFKGWPGS
-827 TTVYNVE
+827 TTVYNVN

-842 LTPSEIAS
+842 LSPSEIGQQTRNS
-850 ETQNMMRRL
+850 VRRL
-859 EWA
+859 AWQ

>member
-301 LKEFFAPTAEAIK
+301 IKEFFAPTAEAIK

-324 NSVRDT
+324 NNVRDT

-367 AFIEKLPD
+367 AFIENLPN

-413 ANTIGDAGKKIKT
+413 AKTIGNAGKKIKT
-426 FSSLVSKGSG
+426 FGSLVSKGSG

-499 TSDGF
+499 TSDSF
-504 REFWINLWDNIKEA
+504 REFWINLWDGIKET

-533 IPEACQSFVEAAQ
+533 IPEAFQSFVDAAQ

-552 VEFFTVTIPE
+552 VQFFTVTIPE
-562 GVNTLV
+562 GINTLV

-583 GYAVGYILGK
+583 GYAVGFILGK
-593 LVEWGLKLVQFAT
+593 LIEWGASLVQFVT

>member
-55 WDLISGSIGKA
+55 WDLIAGSIGKA
-66 TARLDAMSKAKQVIG
+66 TARLDAMQKAKQVIG
-81 VLAGSSEKAAKVVNN
+81 VLAGSSKKAAKVVNE
-96 LSDAVTDTAY
+96 LSDAVSDTAY
-106 GLDTAATSTQKL
+106 GLDIASSSTQKL

-146 NETLANTVDAI
+146 NETLANTIDAI

-286 GLNWIAEEVPKVLNA
+286 GLNWIAEEIPKALNA
-301 LKEFFAPTAEAIK
+301 LKDFFAPTAEAIK

-390 MPLIAAVAGA
+390 IPLIAAVAGA

-413 ANTIGDAGKKIKT
+413 AKTIGDAGKKIKT
-426 FSSLVSKGSG
+426 FGSLVSKGSG

-450 VFASMAES
+450 VIASMAEA

-479 ITLVIVAIGALVAAF
+479 ITLAVVAIGALVAAF

-504 REFWINLWDNIKEA
+504 REFWINLWDGIKET

-533 IPEACQSFVEAAQ
+533 IPEAFQSFVDAAQ
-546 NLATQV
+546 NLADQV
-552 VEFFTVTIPE
+552 VQFFTVTIPE
-562 GVNTLV
+562 GINTLV

-583 GYAVGYILGK
+583 GYAVGFILGK
-593 LVEWGLKLVQFAT
+593 LIEWGASLVQFVT
-606 QDIPQFISKVV
+606 QDIPQFISGVV
-617 DWFKQLPGKIW
+617 EWFTQLPGMVW
-628 TWLLNTINKTAE
+628 TWLLETINKTAE
-640 WVRQMVQKA
+640 WVSQMIQKA
-649 IQAGK
+649 VQAGQE
-654 DFITNVVNFIQ
+654 FITNVVTFIQ
-665 QLPGKVWSFLSNTIS
+665 QLPGTVWSFLSNTIS
-680 NAASFVGSFANQ
+680 SAASFVGSFANQ
-692 AIQAGKQFFN
+692 AIQAGRQFFN
-702 GIVNKVKEIP
+702 GIVNTVRQIP
-712 GQMISIGSDIVNGI
+712 GQMISIGADIVNGI
-726 KSGISG
+726 RSGISG
-732 AWGALTGWLGNMAK
+732 AWGALTGWLGSMARS
-746 GLIDGV
+746 LIDGV
-752 KGALG
+752 KSALG

-803 NMDSLTSRLALEGNP
+803 NMDSLTSRLALESDS
-818 GGFGLGTGS
+818 GGFKGGLGS
-827 TTVYNVE
+827 SVVYNVE

-842 LTPSEIAS
+842 LSPSEIGQQTRNS
-850 ETQNMMRRL
+850 LRRL
-859 EWA
+859 AWQ

>member
-55 WDLISGSIGKA
+55 LDLISGSIGKA

-324 NSVRDT
+324 NNVRDT

-367 AFIEKLPD
+367 AFIENLPN

-383 ADTIQGL
+383 ANTIQGL

-413 ANTIGDAGKKIKT
+413 AKTIGDAGKKIKT
-426 FSSLVSKGSG
+426 FGSLVSKGSG

-479 ITLVIVAIGALVAAF
+479 ITLVVVAIGALVAAF

-504 REFWINLWDNIKEA
+504 REFWINLWDGIKET

-533 IPEACQSFVEAAQ
+533 IPEAFQSFIDAAQ

-552 VEFFTVTIPE
+552 VQFFTVTIPE
-562 GVNTLV
+562 GINTLV

-583 GYAVGYILGK
+583 GYAVGFILGK
-593 LVEWGLKLVQFAT
+593 LIEWGASLVQFVT
-606 QDIPQFISKVV
+606 QDIPQFITGVV
-617 DWFKQLPGKIW
+617 EWFTQLPGMVW
-628 TWLLNTINKTAE
+628 TWLLETINKTAE
-640 WVRQMVQKA
+640 WVSQMIQKA
-649 IQAGK
+649 VQAGK
-654 DFITNVVNFIQ
+654 DFITNVVTFIQ
-665 QLPGKVWSFLSNTIS
+665 QLPGTVWSFLSNTIS
-680 NAASFVGSFANQ
+680 SAASFVGSFANQ
-692 AIQAGKQFFN
+692 AIQAGRQFFN
-702 GIVNKVKEIP
+702 GIVNTVRQIP
-712 GQMISIGSDIVNGI
+712 GQMISIGADIVNGI
-726 KSGISG
+726 RSGISG
-732 AWGALTGWLGNMAK
+732 AWGALTGWLGNMAR

-752 KGALG
+752 KSALG

-803 NMDSLTSRLALEGNP
+803 NMDSLTSRLALESDSGGLKGSPGN
-818 GGFGLGTGS
+818 
-827 TTVYNVE
+827 TTVYNVN

-842 LTPSEIAS
+842 LSPSEIGQQTRNS
-850 ETQNMMRRL
+850 VRRL
-859 EWA
+859 AWQ

>member
-25 SGAHKSAESFAD
+25 SGANKSAESFAD

-66 TARLDAMSKAKQVIG
+66 TARLDAMQKAKQVIG

-187 KTGKSMEEVS
+187 KTGKSMAEVS

-367 AFIEKLPD
+367 AFIENLPN

-413 ANTIGDAGKKIKT
+413 AKTIGDAGKKVKT
-426 FSSLVSKGSG
+426 FGSLVSKGSG
-436 LIDGLAYAASSGTG
+436 LLDGLAYAASSGTG

-479 ITLVIVAIGALVAAF
+479 ITLVVVAIGALVAAF

-504 REFWINLWDNIKEA
+504 REFWINLWDNIKET

-617 DWFKQLPGKIW
+617 DWFKQLPGKVW

-640 WVRQMVQKA
+640 WVSQMIQKA

-654 DFITNVVNFIQ
+654 EFITNVVNFIKN
-665 QLPGKVWSFLSNTIS
+665 LPSKVWTFLSNTIS
-680 NAASFVGSFANQ
+680 KAASFAGNFASQ

-702 GIVNKVKEIP
+702 GIVDKVKEIP
-712 GQMISIGSDIVNGI
+712 GQMLSIGSDIVNGI

-732 AWGALTGWLGNMAK
+732 AWGSLTGWLGNMAR

-752 KGALG
+752 KSALG

-770 KWIPAGITLGVEKA
+770 KWIPAGITLGVEQA
-784 MPKAKAFMGRM
+784 MPKAKALMGRM
-795 STELIDAA
+795 SSDLLDAA
-803 NMDSLTSRLALEGNP
+803 NMDSLISRLALEGNP
-818 GGFGLGTGS
+818 GGLGQGAGS

-842 LTPSEIAS
+842 LTPSEIAA

>member
-66 TARLDAMSKAKQVIG
+66 TARLDAMQKAKQVIG
-81 VLAGSSEKAAKVVNN
+81 VLAGSSKKAAKVVNE
-96 LSDAVTDTAY
+96 LSDAVSDTAY
-106 GLDTAATSTQKL
+106 GLDTASSSTQKL

-187 KTGKSMEEVS
+187 KTGKSMAEVS

-286 GLNWIAEEVPKVLNA
+286 GLNWIAEEIPKALNA
-301 LKEFFAPTAEAIK
+301 LKDFFAPTAEAIK

-413 ANTIGDAGKKIKT
+413 AKTIGDAGKKIKT
-426 FSSLVSKGSG
+426 FGSLVSKGSG

-450 VFASMAES
+450 VIASMAEA

-479 ITLVIVAIGALVAAF
+479 ITLVVVAIGALVAAF

-504 REFWINLWDNIKEA
+504 REFWINLWDGIKET

-533 IPEACQSFVEAAQ
+533 IPEAFQSFVDAAQ
-546 NLATQV
+546 NLANQV
-552 VEFFTVTIPE
+552 VQFFTVTIPE
-562 GVNTLV
+562 GINTLV
-568 TNIQTFFGTTIPYWI
+568 TNIQTFFGSTIPYWI
-583 GYAVGYILGK
+583 GYAVGFILGK
-593 LVEWGLKLVQFAT
+593 LIEWGASLVQFVT
-606 QDIPQFISKVV
+606 QDIPQFISGVV
-617 DWFKQLPGKIW
+617 EWFTQLPGMVW
-628 TWLLNTINKTAE
+628 TWLLETINKTAE
-640 WVRQMVQKA
+640 WVSQMIQKA
-649 IQAGK
+649 VQAGQE
-654 DFITNVVNFIQ
+654 FITNVVTFIQ
-665 QLPGKVWSFLSNTIS
+665 QLPGTVWSFLSNTIS
-680 NAASFVGSFANQ
+680 SAASFVGSFANQ
-692 AIQAGKQFFN
+692 AIQAGRQFFN
-702 GIVNKVKEIP
+702 GIVNTVRQIP
-712 GQMISIGSDIVNGI
+712 GQMISIGADIVNGI
-726 KSGISG
+726 RSGISG
-732 AWGALTGWLGNMAK
+732 AWGALTGWLGNMAR

-752 KGALG
+752 KSALG

-803 NMDSLTSRLALEGNP
+803 NMDSLTSRLALESDS
-818 GGFGLGTGS
+818 GGFKGS
-827 TTVYNVE
+827 PGNTTVYNVN

-842 LTPSEIAS
+842 LSPSEIGQQTRNS
-850 ETQNMMRRL
+850 LRRL
-859 EWA
+859 AWQ

>member
-66 TARLDAMSKAKQVIG
+66 TARLDAMQKAKQVIG

-187 KTGKSMEEVS
+187 KTGKSMAEVS

-286 GLNWIAEEVPKVLNA
+286 GLNWIAEEIPKALNA
-301 LKEFFAPTAEAIK
+301 LKDFFAPTAEAIK

-413 ANTIGDAGKKIKT
+413 AKTIGDAGKKIKT
-426 FSSLVSKGSG
+426 FGSLVSKGSG

-450 VFASMAES
+450 VIASMAEA

-479 ITLVIVAIGALVAAF
+479 ITLVVVAIGALVAAF

-504 REFWINLWDNIKEA
+504 REFWINLWDGIKET

-533 IPEACQSFVEAAQ
+533 IPEAFQSFVDAAQ
-546 NLATQV
+546 NLANQV
-552 VEFFTVTIPE
+552 VQFFTVTIPE
-562 GVNTLV
+562 GINTLV
-568 TNIQTFFGTTIPYWI
+568 TNIQTFFGSTIPYWI
-583 GYAVGYILGK
+583 GYAVGFILGK
-593 LVEWGLKLVQFAT
+593 LIEWGASLVQFVT
-606 QDIPQFISKVV
+606 QDIPQFISGVV
-617 DWFKQLPGKIW
+617 EWFTQLPGMVW
-628 TWLLNTINKTAE
+628 TWLLETINKTAE
-640 WVRQMVQKA
+640 WVSQMIQKA
-649 IQAGK
+649 VQAGQE
-654 DFITNVVNFIQ
+654 FITNVVTFIQ
-665 QLPGKVWSFLSNTIS
+665 QLPGTVWSFLSNTIS
-680 NAASFVGSFANQ
+680 SAASFVGSFANQ
-692 AIQAGKQFFN
+692 AIQAGRQFFN
-702 GIVNKVKEIP
+702 GIVNTVRQIP
-712 GQMISIGSDIVNGI
+712 GQMISIGADIVNGI
-726 KSGISG
+726 RSGISG
-732 AWGALTGWLGNMAK
+732 AWGALTGWLGNMAR

-752 KGALG
+752 KSALG

-803 NMDSLTSRLALEGNP
+803 NMDSLTSRLALESDS
-818 GGFGLGTGS
+818 GGFKGWPGS
-827 TTVYNVE
+827 TTVYNVN

-842 LTPSEIAS
+842 LSPSEIGQQTRNS
-850 ETQNMMRRL
+850 VRRL
-859 EWA
+859 AWQ

>member
-499 TSDGF
+499 TSDSF
-504 REFWINLWDNIKEA
+504 REFWINLWDGIKET

-533 IPEACQSFVEAAQ
+533 IPEACQSFVDAAQ

-583 GYAVGYILGK
+583 GYAVGYIIGK

-692 AIQAGKQFFN
+692 AIQAGRNFFN

-818 GGFGLGTGS
+818 GGLGLGSGS

>member
-66 TARLDAMSKAKQVIG
+66 TARLDAMQKAKQVIG

-187 KTGKSMEEVS
+187 KTGKSMAEVS

-281 SVIRD
+281 SVIKN
-286 GLNWIAEEVPKVLNA
+286 GLNWIAEEIPKALNA
-301 LKEFFAPTAEAIK
+301 LKDFFAPTAEAIK
-314 AATEKIQEAW
+314 KAVETIQEAW
-324 NSVRDT
+324 NSVRET

-400 FAAWKGIKAVSDI
+400 FAAWKGIKAVSNI
-413 ANTIGDAGKKIKT
+413 AKTIGDAGKKIKT
-426 FSSLVSKGSG
+426 FGSLVSKGSG

-450 VFASMAES
+450 VIASMAEA

-479 ITLVIVAIGALVAAF
+479 ITLVVVAIGALVAAF

-504 REFWINLWDNIKEA
+504 REFWINLWDGIKET

-533 IPEACQSFVEAAQ
+533 IPEAFQSFVDAAQ
-546 NLATQV
+546 NLADQV
-552 VEFFTVTIPE
+552 VQFFTVTIPE
-562 GVNTLV
+562 GINTLV
-568 TNIQTFFGTTIPYWI
+568 TNIQTFFGSTIPYWI
-583 GYAVGYILGK
+583 GYAVGFILGK
-593 LVEWGLKLVQFAT
+593 LIEWGASLVQFVT
-606 QDIPQFISKVV
+606 QDIPQFISGVV
-617 DWFKQLPGKIW
+617 EWFTQLPGMVW
-628 TWLLNTINKTAE
+628 TWLLETINKTAE
-640 WVRQMVQKA
+640 WVSQMIQKA
-649 IQAGK
+649 VQAGQE
-654 DFITNVVNFIQ
+654 FITNVVTFIQ
-665 QLPGKVWSFLSNTIS
+665 QLPGTVWSFLSNTIS
-680 NAASFVGSFANQ
+680 SAASFVGSFANQ
-692 AIQAGKQFFN
+692 AIQAGRQFFN
-702 GIVNKVKEIP
+702 GIVNTVRQIP
-712 GQMISIGSDIVNGI
+712 GQMISIGADIVNGI
-726 KSGISG
+726 RSGISG
-732 AWGALTGWLGNMAK
+732 AWGALTGWLGNMAR

-752 KGALG
+752 KSALG

-803 NMDSLTSRLALEGNP
+803 NMDSLTSRLALESDS
-818 GGFGLGTGS
+818 GGFKGSLGN
-827 TTVYNVE
+827 TTVYNVN

-842 LTPSEIAS
+842 LSPSEIGQQTRNS
-850 ETQNMMRRL
+850 VRRL
-859 EWA
+859 AWQ

>member
-66 TARLDAMSKAKQVIG
+66 TARLDAMQKAKQVIG

-187 KTGKSMEEVS
+187 KTGKSMAEVS

-286 GLNWIAEEVPKVLNA
+286 GLNWIAEEIPKALNA
-301 LKEFFAPTAEAIK
+301 LKDFFAPTAEAIK

-413 ANTIGDAGKKIKT
+413 AKTIGDAGKKIKT
-426 FSSLVSKGSG
+426 FGSLVSKGSG

-450 VFASMAES
+450 MIASMAEA

-479 ITLVIVAIGALVAAF
+479 ITLVVVAIGALVAAF

-504 REFWINLWDNIKEA
+504 REFWINLWDGIKET

-533 IPEACQSFVEAAQ
+533 IPEAFQSFVDAAQ
-546 NLATQV
+546 NLADQV
-552 VEFFTVTIPE
+552 VQFFTVTIPE
-562 GVNTLV
+562 GINTLV
-568 TNIQTFFGTTIPYWI
+568 TNIQTFFGSTIPYWI
-583 GYAVGYILGK
+583 GYAVGFILGK
-593 LVEWGLKLVQFAT
+593 LIEWGASLVQFVT
-606 QDIPQFISKVV
+606 QDIPQFISGVV
-617 DWFKQLPGKIW
+617 EWFTQLPGMVW
-628 TWLLNTINKTAE
+628 TWLLETINKTAE
-640 WVRQMVQKA
+640 WVSQMIQKA
-649 IQAGK
+649 VQAGQE
-654 DFITNVVNFIQ
+654 FITNVVTFIQ
-665 QLPGKVWSFLSNTIS
+665 QLPGTVWSFLSNTIS
-680 NAASFVGSFANQ
+680 SAASFVGSFANQ
-692 AIQAGKQFFN
+692 AIQAGRQFFN
-702 GIVNKVKEIP
+702 GIVNTVRQIP
-712 GQMISIGSDIVNGI
+712 GQMISIGADIVNGI
-726 KSGISG
+726 RSGISG
-732 AWGALTGWLGNMAK
+732 AWGALTGWLGNMAR

-752 KGALG
+752 KSALG

-803 NMDSLTSRLALEGNP
+803 NMDSLTSRLALESDS
-818 GGFGLGTGS
+818 GGFKESPGN
-827 TTVYNVE
+827 TTVYNVN

-842 LTPSEIAS
+842 LSPSEIGQQTRNS
-850 ETQNMMRRL
+850 VRRL
-859 EWA
+859 AWQ

>member
-66 TARLDAMSKAKQVIG
+66 TARLDAMQKAKQVIG
-81 VLAGSSEKAAKVVNN
+81 VLAGSSEKATKVVNN

-146 NETLANTVDAI
+146 NETLANTIDAI

-175 DAGIPVLKIFAE
+175 DAGIPVLKIFSE
-187 KTGKSMEEVS
+187 KTGKSMAEVS

-253 IANIITAFNDFL
+253 IANIITSFNDFL

-281 SVIRD
+281 SVIKN
-286 GLNWIAEEVPKVLNA
+286 GLNWIAEEIPKVLNA

-383 ADTIQGL
+383 ADMIQGL

-413 ANTIGDAGKKIKT
+413 AKTIGDAGKKIKT
-426 FSSLVSKGSG
+426 FGSLVSKGSG
-436 LIDGLAYAASSGTG
+436 LLDGLAYAASSGTG

-479 ITLVIVAIGALVAAF
+479 ITLVVVAIGALTAAF

-504 REFWINLWDNIKEA
+504 REFWINLWNNIKET
-518 TGQVIDGIVNFFTVT
+518 TGQIVDGIVNFFTVT
-533 IPEACQSFVEAAQ
+533 V
-546 NLATQV
+546 
-552 VEFFTVTIPE
+552 PE
-562 GVNTLV
+562 GFNNFMSTVSE
-568 TNIQTFFGTTIPYWI
+568 I
-583 GYAVGYILGK
+583 
-593 LVEWGLKLVQFAT
+593 
-606 QDIPQFISKVV
+606 
-617 DWFKQLPGKIW
+617 PGKIA
-628 TWLLNTINKTAE
+628 TFLAE
-640 WVRQMVQKA
+640 VISNVASWASEMVQKA
-649 IQAGK
+649 IQAGSE
-654 DFITNVVNFIQ
+654 FVSSAINFIQ
-665 QLPGKVWSFLSNTIS
+665 QLPGNVWNWLSNTIS
-680 NAASFVGSFANQ
+680 NAANFASQFVQQ
-692 AIQAGKQFFN
+692 AIQAGQNFFSE
-702 GIVNKVKEIP
+702 IVNKIGQIP
-712 GQMISIGSDIVNGI
+712 GEMISIGSEIVNGI

-732 AWGALTGWLGNMAK
+732 AWSSLTGWLGNMAK

-752 KGALG
+752 KSALG

-770 KWIPAGITLGVEKA
+770 KWIPAGITLGVEQA
-784 MPKAKAFMGRM
+784 MPKAKAFMGHM
-795 STELIDAA
+795 SNELIDAA

-818 GGFGLGTGS
+818 GGLGSGLGN
-827 TTVYNVE
+827 TVVYQVD
-834 QTINSAKA
+834 QTINSAKE
-842 LTPSEIAS
+842 LRPSEIAQ
-850 ETQNMMRRL
+850 ETERMVRRL
-859 EWA
+859 AWA

>member
-66 TARLDAMSKAKQVIG
+66 TARLDAMQKAKQVIG
-81 VLAGSSEKAAKVVNN
+81 VLARSSKKAATVVNN

-187 KTGKSMEEVS
+187 KTGKSMAEVS

-273 QEMIANFG
+273 QEMIAGFG
-281 SVIRD
+281 SVIRNV
-286 GLNWIAEEVPKVLNA
+286 LNWIAAELPKALNA
-301 LKEFFAPTAEAIK
+301 VKDFFAPTAEAIK
-314 AATEKIQEAW
+314 VAAEKIQEAW
-324 NSVRDT
+324 NKVKDT
-330 IAQKLDSNDS
+330 VKEKLDSEDS
-340 LDFVKSA
+340 LNFIKDA
-347 LERIRDILPILV
+347 LDRIKEILPQVV
-359 EKVGEFVA
+359 EKVGEFAA
-367 AFIEKLPD
+367 AFIDNLPT
-375 IIDKVQTV
+375 IIDK
-383 ADTIQGL
+383 AKEL
-390 MPLIAAVAGA
+390 APLIAAVAGA
-400 FAAWKGIKAVSDI
+400 FATWKGIKAVSDI
-413 ANTIGDAGKKIKT
+413 AKTIGDAGKKIKT
-426 FSSLVSKGSG
+426 FGHLVSQGSG

-450 VFASMAES
+450 VIASMAES

-479 ITLVIVAIGALVAAF
+479 IALVVVAIGALVAAF

-504 REFWINLWDNIKEA
+504 REFWINLWDGIKETA
-518 TGQVIDGIVNFFTVT
+518 GQVIDGIVNFFTVT
-533 IPEACQSFVEAAQ
+533 IPEAFQSFVDAAQ
-546 NLATQV
+546 NLADQV
-552 VEFFTVTIPE
+552 VQFFTVTIPE
-562 GVNTLV
+562 GINTLV

-583 GYAVGYILGK
+583 GYAVGFILGK
-593 LVEWGLKLVQFAT
+593 LIEWGASLVQFVT
-606 QDIPQFISKVV
+606 QDIPQFISGVV
-617 DWFKQLPGKIW
+617 EWFTQLPGMVW
-628 TWLLNTINKTAE
+628 TWLLETINKTAE
-640 WVRQMVQKA
+640 WVSQMIQKA
-649 IQAGK
+649 VQAGK
-654 DFITNVVNFIQ
+654 DFITNVVTFIQ
-665 QLPGKVWSFLSNTIS
+665 QLPGTVWSFLSNTIS

-692 AIQAGKQFFN
+692 AIQAGRQFFN
-702 GIVNKVKEIP
+702 GIVNTVRQIP

-726 KSGISG
+726 RSGISG
-732 AWGALTGWLGNMAK
+732 AWGALTGWLGNMAR

-752 KGALG
+752 KSALG

-803 NMDSLTSRLALEGNP
+803 NMDSLTSRLALESDS
-818 GGFGLGTGS
+818 GGFKGS
-827 TTVYNVE
+827 PGNTTVYNVN

-842 LTPSEIAS
+842 LSPSEIGQQTRNS
-850 ETQNMMRRL
+850 VRRL
-859 EWA
+859 AWQ

>member
-66 TARLDAMSKAKQVIG
+66 TARLDAMQKAKQVIG
-81 VLAGSSEKAAKVVNN
+81 VLAGSSKKAATVVNN

-118 ATSGLGLDKSTRMVK
+118 ATSGLSLDKSTRMIK

-187 KTGKSMEEVS
+187 KTGKSMAEVS

-301 LKEFFAPTAEAIK
+301 LKDFFAPTAEAIK
-314 AATEKIQEAW
+314 VAAEKIQEAW
-324 NSVRDT
+324 NKVKDT
-330 IAQKLDSNDS
+330 VKEKLDSGDS
-340 LDFVKSA
+340 LNFIKDA
-347 LERIRDILPILV
+347 LDRIKEILPQVV
-359 EKVGEFVA
+359 EKVGEFAA
-367 AFIEKLPD
+367 AFIDNLPT
-375 IIDKVQTV
+375 IIDK
-383 ADTIQGL
+383 AKEL
-390 MPLIAAVAGA
+390 APLIAAVAGA
-400 FAAWKGIKAVSDI
+400 FATWKGIKAVSDI
-413 ANTIGDAGKKIKT
+413 AKTIGDAGKKIKT
-426 FSSLVSKGSG
+426 FGHLVSQGSG

-450 VFASMAES
+450 VIASMAEA

-479 ITLVIVAIGALVAAF
+479 ITLVVVAIGALVAAF

-499 TSDGF
+499 TSDSF
-504 REFWINLWDNIKEA
+504 REFWVNLWDGIKET

-533 IPEACQSFVEAAQ
+533 IPEG
-546 NLATQV
+546 
-552 VEFFTVTIPE
+552 I
-562 GVNTLV
+562 NTLV

-583 GYAVGYILGK
+583 GYAVGFILGK
-593 LVEWGLKLVQFAT
+593 LIEWGASLVQFVT
-606 QDIPQFISKVV
+606 QDIPQFISGVV
-617 DWFKQLPGKIW
+617 EWFTQLPGMVW
-628 TWLLNTINKTAE
+628 TWLLETINKTAE
-640 WVRQMVQKA
+640 WVSQMIQKA
-649 IQAGK
+649 VQAGK
-654 DFITNVVNFIQ
+654 DFITNVVTFIQ
-665 QLPGKVWSFLSNTIS
+665 QLPGTVWSFLSNTIS

-702 GIVNKVKEIP
+702 GIVNTVRQIP
-712 GQMISIGSDIVNGI
+712 GQMISIGADIVNGI
-726 KSGISG
+726 RSGISG
-732 AWGALTGWLGNMAK
+732 AWGALTGWLGSMAR

-752 KGALG
+752 KSALG

-784 MPKAKAFMGRM
+784 MPKAKAFMGHM

-803 NMDSLTSRLALEGNP
+803 NMDSLTSRLALESDS
-818 GGFGLGTGS
+818 GGFKGS
-827 TTVYNVE
+827 PGNTTVYNVN

-842 LTPSEIAS
+842 LSPSEIGQQTRNS
-850 ETQNMMRRL
+850 VRRL
-859 EWA
+859 AWQ

>member
-187 KTGKSMEEVS
+187 KTGKSMAEVS

-301 LKEFFAPTAEAIK
+301 IKEFFAPTAEAIK

-367 AFIEKLPD
+367 AFIENLPN

-413 ANTIGDAGKKIKT
+413 AKTIGDAGKKIKT
-426 FSSLVSKGSG
+426 FGSLVSKGSG

-479 ITLVIVAIGALVAAF
+479 ITLVVVAIGALVAAF

-504 REFWINLWDNIKEA
+504 REFWINLWDGIKET

-533 IPEACQSFVEAAQ
+533 IPEAFQSFIDAAQ
-546 NLATQV
+546 NLADQIV
-552 VEFFTVTIPE
+552 QFFTVTIPE
-562 GVNTLV
+562 GINTLV

-583 GYAVGYILGK
+583 GYAVGFILGK
-593 LVEWGLKLVQFAT
+593 LIEWGASLVQFVT
-606 QDIPQFISKVV
+606 QDIPQFITGVV
-617 DWFKQLPGKIW
+617 EWFTQLPGMVW
-628 TWLLNTINKTAE
+628 TWLLETINKTAE
-640 WVRQMVQKA
+640 WVSQMIQKA
-649 IQAGK
+649 VQAGK
-654 DFITNVVNFIQ
+654 DFITNVVTFIQ
-665 QLPGKVWSFLSNTIS
+665 QLPGTVWSFLSNTIS

-692 AIQAGKQFFN
+692 AIQAGRQFFN
-702 GIVNKVKEIP
+702 GIVNTVRQIP
-712 GQMISIGSDIVNGI
+712 GQMISIGADIVNGI
-726 KSGISG
+726 RSGISG
-732 AWGALTGWLGNMAK
+732 AWGALTGWLGNMAR

-752 KGALG
+752 KSALG

-803 NMDSLTSRLALEGNP
+803 NMDSLTSRLALESDS
-818 GGFGLGTGS
+818 GGFKGS
-827 TTVYNVE
+827 PGNTTVYNVN

-842 LTPSEIAS
+842 LSPSEIGQQTRNS
-850 ETQNMMRRL
+850 VRRL
-859 EWA
+859 AWQ